1 MYFLAANFSSKLE
14 NKREF
19 FLLSQNILSLQGQ
32 ISYTDLSKINWLCG
46 VIRILRVLRYKV
58 IYGSKS
64 FSNNFGF

>member
-32 ISYTDLSKINWLCG
+32 ISYTDLSKIN
-46 VIRILRVLRYKV
+46 
-58 IYGSKS
+58 
-64 FSNNFGF
+64 